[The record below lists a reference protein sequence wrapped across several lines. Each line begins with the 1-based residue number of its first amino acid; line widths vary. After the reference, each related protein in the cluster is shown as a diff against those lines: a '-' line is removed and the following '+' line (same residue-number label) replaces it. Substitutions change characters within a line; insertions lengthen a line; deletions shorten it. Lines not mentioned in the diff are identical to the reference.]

1 MAKGVEKEQVEIVEK
16 PKTGQEEAINR
27 VLEQLEKKV
36 EPPPISE
43 TLDKVAQ
50 AMEQAN
56 KAKHKPVK
64 MTWYCTD
71 CGAAHIQ
78 NAASSDYA
86 RELPDHINVD
96 VVDDEFVDSS
106 GNPLSGAALKL
117 MENYATRKASK
128 QLNNASTLAKM
139 KELKGVKK

>member
-16 PKTGQEEAINR
+16 PKTETEEAINR

-36 EPPPISE
+36 EPPPIQE
-43 TLDKVAQ
+43 ALDKAAQ
-50 AMEQAN
+50 AMAQAQ

-78 NAASSDYA
+78 NDGMG
-86 RELPDHINVD
+86 LGLGHIKVD
-96 VVDDEFVDSS
+96 VIDDEFVHPN
-106 GNPLSGAALKL
+106 GTPLTGPELKL
-117 MENYATRKASK
+117 MTEYAVKGGHNKNPGKNST
-128 QLNNASTLAKM
+128 TLAKM
-139 KELKGVKK
+139 QELKGVKK